1 MAIYH
6 CSVKTVSRAKG
17 GSAVA
22 SAAYRSGEKL
32 IDHTTGEVKDYTRK
46 GGVLGTGLVFPKNFD
61 HILIRDREQLWNM
74 AEQSE
79 KRKNSTV
86 AREIEV
92 ALPAELNLEGQKI
105 LVKNFCKKLAN
116 SHGVAVDYAIHA
128 PSRAGDERNYHA
140 HILMTTRRLNAD
152 GELGEKTREW
162 DDKKQGST
170 TVQYWRMEW
179 ADSCNVSLQVAG
191 CGERIDYRSLRA
203 QGIDRE
209 PTTHKGV
216 ARTAMERKGI
226 EFPIEQTAEPVF
238 EPRFKEQVEIKKA
251 EEQIVDLNE
260 KITQIQQLKK
270 EEMQRI
276 EQERYDAE
284 RAEKYAQ
291 HRLEEKIDSQYEYDR
306 IGAMFDPEMEEKW
319 LRLVADGK
327 VSRDKQTIEAAEY
340 AIAERNGK
348 RVDINNPFAII
359 KKLEYLHYT
368 NIYLRCEKNELNQN
382 IEAFD
387 PKKLKAEM
395 KKKADEHFELKK
407 QYEKEASIFKI
418 GIESVKLVATLGVN
432 WKNTKAKL
440 DRWEN
445 IDNKINQTSRE
456 YHQLKGKMSDYKENC
471 ENAKKRLAKIDAYQV
486 AITREKEALTKMTN
500 QPSVLNRLQAHF
512 ENMSKNGQLDCSSFN
527 YLHRLKNELG
537 IRIDMEKIYQQ
548 EPKIETPTIS
558 RSRSHDKGHGMSR

>member
-1 MAIYH
+1 
-6 CSVKTVSRAKG
+6 
-17 GSAVA
+17 
-22 SAAYRSGEKL
+22 
-32 IDHTTGEVKDYTRK
+32 
-46 GGVLGTGLVFPKNFD
+46 
-61 HILIRDREQLWNM
+61 
-74 AEQSE
+74 
-79 KRKNSTV
+79 
-86 AREIEV
+86 
-92 ALPAELNLEGQKI
+92 
-105 LVKNFCKKLAN
+105 
-116 SHGVAVDYAIHA
+116 
-128 PSRAGDERNYHA
+128 
-140 HILMTTRRLNAD
+140 
-152 GELGEKTREW
+152 
-162 DDKKQGST
+162 
-170 TVQYWRMEW
+170 
-179 ADSCNVSLQVAG
+179 
-191 CGERIDYRSLRA
+191 
-203 QGIDRE
+203 
-209 PTTHKGV
+209 
-216 ARTAMERKGI
+216 MERKGI

-238 EPRFKEQVEIKKA
+238 EPRFKEQAEIKKA

-440 DRWEN
+440 DRLETAAGKSSTTASGRRGAAAGTSNMPATSTRRTGWGPSRSTWASTGATASTTSSRSN
-445 IDNKINQTSRE
+445 RTSSTSRRT
-456 YHQLKGKMSDYKENC
+456 
-471 ENAKKRLAKIDAYQV
+471 AR
-486 AITREKEALTKMTN
+486 
-500 QPSVLNRLQAHF
+500 
-512 ENMSKNGQLDCSSFN
+512 
-527 YLHRLKNELG
+527 
-537 IRIDMEKIYQQ
+537 
-548 EPKIETPTIS
+548 PTIPPAT
-558 RSRSHDKGHGMSR
+558 GTMSTRFRWAT